1 MVTEND
7 EVAYELGVD
16 LNSTLDFTNGDLT
29 LATYDD
35 NLVQAIVNRLNTP
48 VDELTDFYEDY
59 GSILTNFLGW
69 KANDETLG
77 FIEAEV
83 ENVLDNEER
92 LVNSNCSASYLGDG
106 LVRLEL
112 TLNPNETTDLT
123 VNLVL
128 TDTGV
133 IEIETDEIISD
144 DGTMEE

>member
-1 MVTEND
+1 MIDDTE
-7 EVAYELGVD
+7 VLYELGVD

-29 LATYDD
+29 LATYDN

-48 VDELTDFYEDY
+48 VDELDDFYEDY
-59 GSILTNFLGW
+59 GSILTSFLGW
-69 KANDETLG
+69 KATDETLS

-128 TDTGV
+128 TNTGV
-133 IEIETDEIISD
+133 VEIETDEIID
-144 DGTMEE
+144 DETQMEE